1 LNPEKDIPASAKR
14 IIVIFFIVCY
24 FYGKMECAM
33 IENETYNNYFNH
45 LIKGEKSDC
54 IAILDELINQNLQV
68 ETIYTQLFQR
78 ALYQVGEYWEKNLI
92 SVATEHMAT
101 AITENLMI
109 RLQPNLFTIE
119 RTGKKAVI
127 ACVANE
133 YHQVGAKMVADIFEM
148 HGWDGYFLGANTPVS
163 ELIRFLENQ
172 NPDLIGLSL
181 SIYFNLN
188 ELKNTVTQI
197 RRHIPD
203 IPILVGGQAFRWG
216 GTEITQQFNNVGY
229 LSGIATLKEYINK
242 K

>member
-1 LNPEKDIPASAKR
+1 
-14 IIVIFFIVCY
+14 
-24 FYGKMECAM
+24 M
-33 IENETYNNYFNH
+33 IATETYTNYFNH
-45 LIKGEKSDC
+45 LIKGEKSNC
-54 IAILDELINQNLQV
+54 IAIVDELINQNLQV

-92 SVATEHMAT
+92 SVATEHIAT
-101 AITENLMI
+101 ALTENMMI
-109 RLQPNLFTIE
+109 RLQPKLFTTE

-148 HGWDGYFLGANTPVS
+148 HGWDGYFVGANTPVI
-163 ELIRFLENQ
+163 ELLRFLETQ

-181 SIYFNLN
+181 SIYFNMN
-188 ELKNTVTQI
+188 ELKNTVAQI
-197 RRHIPD
+197 RRHLPD

-216 GTEITQQFNNVGY
+216 GTEIIQQFDKVEY
-229 LSGIATLKEYINK
+229 LSGIATLENYINK